1 MGTQHAQRVV
11 VKRNTCTED
20 NTQRVSTS
28 ISGLYKHAQQ
38 QFNNGIECNVRVT
51 MFVSVCTIITGQ
63 DYCYCMPHHAIMI
76 MYRSM

>member
-20 NTQRVSTS
+20 NAQRVGTS

-38 QFNNGIECNVRVT
+38 QFNKWNRMHVH
-51 MFVSVCTIITGQ
+51 VSVCTIITRH
-63 DYCYCMPHHAIMI
+63 MPHYAITI